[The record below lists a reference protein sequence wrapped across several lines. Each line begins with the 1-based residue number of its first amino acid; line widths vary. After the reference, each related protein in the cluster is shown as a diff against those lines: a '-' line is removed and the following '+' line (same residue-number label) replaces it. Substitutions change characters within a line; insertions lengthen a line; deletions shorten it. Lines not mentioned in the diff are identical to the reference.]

1 MQRMGAPGS
10 PQADQNMEITVI
22 GAGGWGT
29 ALARL
34 LALKGHEV
42 HWWVRDPALAST
54 IDTQRVNEKYLPG
67 VPLPRAHLHIFT
79 DLRMIAG
86 QRDLFLLAVPSIA
99 VRELCRQIAQVLW
112 PAQRNRV
119 RYINVAKGLERSSLR
134 TMSAVIGEELRTD
147 RVFTLSGPSHAEEV
161 GRDFPTTVVIAGRD
175 LRLGKE
181 LQQAFGTE
189 RFRVY
194 LSDDLK
200 GVEYAGATKNVIALA
215 AGISDGLGYGDN
227 AKGALIARGLAEMIR
242 LGVHLG
248 AKKETFFG
256 LSGLGDLVA
265 TCTSQHSRNRRVGYR
280 LGRGER
286 LQEILAGMKMV
297 AEGVYATE
305 TVHRLAQ
312 QLNLEMPITQAV
324 FEVLYEEVPPL
335 QKLDELMT
343 REPKME
349 AL

>member
-1 MQRMGAPGS
+1 MKIS
-10 PQADQNMEITVI
+10 VI

-34 LALKGHEV
+34 LALKEHRIAL
-42 HWWVRDPALAST
+42 WVRDQRLAETIRQTRTNST
-54 IDTQRVNEKYLPG
+54 YLPG
-67 VPLPRAHLHIFT
+67 VALPKENLDIVY
-79 DLRMIAG
+79 DIQIAVEHS
-86 QRDLFLLAVPSIA
+86 DIFLLVVPSIA
-99 VRELCRQIAQVLW
+99 IREITQKIVSLLPKARQANAVFVN
-112 PAQRNRV
+112 A
-119 RYINVAKGLERSSLR
+119 AKGLERTTLQ
-134 TMSAVIGEELRTD
+134 TMSEVIAEEARTH

-161 GRDFPTTVVIAGRD
+161 GRDFPTTVVVAGPD
-175 LRLGKE
+175 MGLGKQ
-181 LQQAFGTE
+181 LQQAFMTD

-200 GVEYAGATKNVIALA
+200 GVEYGGATKNVIALA

-227 AKGALIARGLAEMIR
+227 AKGALIARGLTEMIR
-242 LGVHLG
+242 LGVFLG

-280 LGRGER
+280 LGQGET
-286 LQEILAGMKMV
+286 LQKILDSMKMV

-305 TVHRLAQ
+305 TIYRLASAKKI
-312 QLNLEMPITQAV
+312 EMPITNAV
-324 FEVLYEEVPPL
+324 YDILYNDAKAL
-335 QKLDELMT
+335 TKLGELMT
-343 REPKME
+343 REAKME